1 MPRKKSGRRLQLGP
15 WIRRLG
21 LTQRQLAKDADIS
34 EAYVTQLINDP
45 TKEPS
50 VTVLFAITDALGFDN
65 PKDLY
70 IEPPPLELSG
80 AELALIAK
88 QRSTK

>member
-1 MPRKKSGRRLQLGP
+1 MPRKKSERRLQLGP

-21 LTQRQLAKDADIS
+21 LTQRQVAKDAHIG

-50 VTVLFAITDALGFDN
+50 VTVLLALADALGFDN

-70 IEPPPLELSG
+70 LEPPPIELSG